1 MQPSE
6 DISLARSLATANAV
20 AINYKLRADAKA
32 GRVKPKIQR
41 NLQPDLRLSEY
52 VRQSWHVVEPASPYI
67 HGWHLDAISEH
78 LEAVTAGKIQ
88 RLLIN
93 IPPRTMKSLAVAVF
107 WPTWEWTFRPHTRW
121 LFASYALSLS
131 KRDSLK
137 CRRLIDSP
145 WYRQRWGKVFK
156 LTSDQNEKLRFEND
170 QTGYRLATSVGGAAT
185 GEGGDRLVCDDP
197 HKVDEALSDTI
208 RESAVTWWKETMS
221 TRGNDPTTCAKVIV
235 MQRVHERD
243 VSGYVLAEEGGYDH
257 LCLPARYEPKEYVCL
272 GGLGHD
278 ERVDSGELLWPE
290 RMNEE
295 NLTELE
301 HSLGSYGA
309 AGQLQQ
315 RPAPL
320 EGGMLK
326 RAWFRY
332 WKPKG
337 MTLPPVTVRL
347 ADGSFTNIEA
357 VDLPESFDEQIQSW
371 DMSFKDEK
379 AAKGG
384 KPDFV
389 VGQVWATLDANRFLL
404 DQLRERLDFPCTCSA
419 VTAITIKWPN
429 TLTKL
434 VEDKANGP
442 AVIATLK
449 SKIMGLIPVEP
460 EGGKVSR
467 MNAVAPQVESGNV
480 YVPHPLLYE
489 WVDGFIGRSIAFP
502 NAANDDEQDS
512 MSQAL
517 LRLAQGGGF
526 AVHSF
531 SL

>member
-1 MQPSE
+1 M
-6 DISLARSLATANAV
+6 
-20 AINYKLRADAKA
+20 
-32 GRVKPKIQR
+32 
-41 NLQPDLRLSEY
+41 
-52 VRQSWHVVEPASPYI
+52 
-67 HGWHLDAISEH
+67 
-78 LEAVTAGKIQ
+78 
-88 RLLIN
+88 
-93 IPPRTMKSLAVAVF
+93 
-107 WPTWEWTFRPHTRW
+107 
-121 LFASYALSLS
+121 
-131 KRDSLK
+131 K

-145 WYRQRWGKVFK
+145 WYQSKWSNIFR

-170 QTGYRLATSVGGAAT
+170 RTGYRLATSVGGAAT

-221 TRGNDPTTCAKVIV
+221 TRGNDPNTVAKVIV

-272 GGLGHD
+272 AGLDHD
-278 ERVDSGELLWPE
+278 SRTDDGELLWPD
-290 RMNEE
+290 RMNDDQ
-295 NLTELE
+295 LRELE

-320 EGGMLK
+320 EGGMIK

-337 MTLPPVTVRL
+337 INLPPVIVRL
-347 ADGSFTNIEA
+347 NDGTFANIEA
-357 VDLPESFDEQIQSW
+357 IDLPESFEEQIQSW

-389 VGQVWATLDANRFLL
+389 AGQAWGKLGANRFLL
-404 DQLRERLDFPCTCSA
+404 DQICERMDFPQTCSA
-419 VTAITIKWPN
+419 VIAFSGKWPK
-429 TLTKL
+429 TRLKL

-442 AVIATLK
+442 AVIAMLS
-449 SKIMGLIPVEP
+449 SKISGLVPVEP

-467 MNAVAPQVESGNV
+467 MNAIAPQIESGNV
-480 YVPHPLLYE
+480 YLPHPQMYG
-489 WVDGFIGRSIAFP
+489 WVDGFIGRTIAFP
-502 NAANDDEQDS
+502 NAANDDEQDA

-517 LRLAQGGGF
+517 VRLEQSEPQVTQARTVGL
-526 AVHSF
+526 V
-531 SL
+531 